1 MQGIA
6 VGELRLTGGLGIGK
20 ITKFSMREYPGE
32 HARAELVGIAETQG
46 SSTAELFGSIKNC
59 SVELYAEGEER
70 AIYSGIVQ
78 RAQSQEENGYRQLRL
93 ELGSGSLLMDM
104 EKEKRTFQDISMTY
118 GQVITRIASESGMM
132 AVYPRLLDE
141 TAIGFPVIQYRE
153 TDWEFI
159 RRLASRFGMAVYPE
173 TTLGGG
179 KLTVDLPQ
187 TGNAGELSCLGYT
200 ARIDR
205 KFYQAGGE
213 QEGRSREQYRTYE
226 VRSMELHRVG
236 DAVTWDGKHLFVC
249 ARKAELRDGMLEFVY
264 ILSGREWTWQKR
276 LGNPKISGMSLLGTV
291 EGCSGETVRLLLD
304 IDRGRPAQLSYP
316 WTWVPATGN
325 LMYLMPQVGTR
336 VSLYFKGEEETDAI
350 AVNCIRSGNGCAQAD
365 YRDKSLTTEHGMQ
378 LRLNQGNMGI
388 VSLKEKLLLDD
399 MEGIRIA
406 GSGSLHILAAGE
418 VKIAASEV
426 RVAGTGGVILYEGT
440 AEADREGNIVVAP
453 QGKIE
458 LSAEDGERAIHNRG
472 KEVTYYLAWEHEDLS
487 HPSNRYRDAPQQ
499 KDYDWMKLGT
509 HVAAGLMVAGG
520 IAALAAGGVLL
531 LGAAAA
537 TAAKIGMTVFLA
549 GSLYVGEQALSDITS
564 GRVSDLDRYT
574 RKAVAGSVVGFLTGA
589 SGLLM
594 TGASL
599 GGVLA
604 LGFGEGFVG
613 SIVTQKLLNEDGE
626 IDWGVAIA
634 EAGFSAVTAGFAW
647 KEGRSVRG
655 GGGEAAGIVDN
666 PKEVNI
672 HGKINSEIDE
682 VDLINKIIYEDKS
695 AAGLYMDNPDFPQ
708 TEAQWAYKQIYKKGS
723 NRINALQQSDFTLSG
738 AGSLPDVK
746 ELKGIKDY
754 VFRMDADTPGLRAAV
769 QKELDN
775 LKATFPDY
783 NFSAVYGGKK

>member
-1 MQGIA
+1 
-6 VGELRLTGGLGIGK
+6 
-20 ITKFSMREYPGE
+20 
-32 HARAELVGIAETQG
+32 
-46 SSTAELFGSIKNC
+46 
-59 SVELYAEGEER
+59 
-70 AIYSGIVQ
+70 
-78 RAQSQEENGYRQLRL
+78 
-93 ELGSGSLLMDM
+93 
-104 EKEKRTFQDISMTY
+104 
-118 GQVITRIASESGMM
+118 
-132 AVYPRLLDE
+132 
-141 TAIGFPVIQYRE
+141 
-153 TDWEFI
+153 
-159 RRLASRFGMAVYPE
+159 MAVYPE

-213 QEGRSREQYRTYE
+213 QEGRSREQYQTYE
-226 VRSMELHRVG
+226 VRSMELRRVG

-350 AVNCIRSGNGCAQAD
+350 AVNCIRSGSGCAEAD

-378 LRLNQGNMGI
+378 LRLNQEDMGV

-426 RVAGTGGVILYEGT
+426 RVAGTGGVLLYEGT
-440 AEADREGNIVVAP
+440 AEADQEGNIVVAP

-509 HVAAGLMVAGG
+509 HVAAGLMIAGG

-531 LGAAAA
+531 LGGAAA
-537 TAAKIGMTVFLA
+537 TAIKIGMTVFLA
-549 GSLYVGEQALSDITS
+549 GSLYVGEQALADIRS
-564 GRVSDLDRYT
+564 GRVSDLDQYT
-574 RKAVAGSVVGFLTGA
+574 RKAVVGSVVGFLTGA

-594 TGASL
+594 AEASL
-599 GGVLA
+599 LGVLA
-604 LGFGEGFVG
+604 LGFGEGLVG

-655 GGGEAAGIVDN
+655 VGGG
-666 PKEVNI
+666 
-672 HGKINSEIDE
+672 
-682 VDLINKIIYEDKS
+682 
-695 AAGLYMDNPDFPQ
+695 
-708 TEAQWAYKQIYKKGS
+708 
-723 NRINALQQSDFTLSG
+723 SG
-738 AGSLPDVK
+738 AGNNTTNINPKDIRFSQSSVNGSEEIIESMKKNGWKGDPIDVVQMPDAVYTTIDNTRVVSAREAGINVQANVHGYNDPLPTEYIERFTTK
-746 ELKGIKDY
+746 KGIPTTWGEAVELRVGKQKASFRNGNPY
-754 VFRMDADTPGLRAAV
+754 GVFNMEYI
-769 QKELDN
+769 K
-775 LKATFPDY
+775 
-783 NFSAVYGGKK
+783 

>member
-1 MQGIA
+1 
-6 VGELRLTGGLGIGK
+6 
-20 ITKFSMREYPGE
+20 
-32 HARAELVGIAETQG
+32 
-46 SSTAELFGSIKNC
+46 
-59 SVELYAEGEER
+59 
-70 AIYSGIVQ
+70 
-78 RAQSQEENGYRQLRL
+78 
-93 ELGSGSLLMDM
+93 
-104 EKEKRTFQDISMTY
+104 
-118 GQVITRIASESGMM
+118 
-132 AVYPRLLDE
+132 
-141 TAIGFPVIQYRE
+141 
-153 TDWEFI
+153 
-159 RRLASRFGMAVYPE
+159 MAVYPE

-213 QEGRSREQYRTYE
+213 QEGRSREQYQTYE
-226 VRSMELHRVG
+226 VRSMELRRVG
-236 DAVTWDGKHLFVC
+236 DAVPWDGKHLFVC
-249 ARKAELRDGMLEFVY
+249 AREAELKGGMLEFVY
-264 ILSGREWTWQKR
+264 TLSGREWTWQKR

-291 EGCSGETVRLLLD
+291 EGCSGETVRLLD

-350 AVNCIRSGNGCAQAD
+350 AVNCIRSGNGCAEAD

-378 LRLNQGNMGI
+378 LRLNQGDMGV

-418 VKIAASEV
+418 VKIAGREV
-426 RVAGTGGVILYEGT
+426 RVAGTGGVLLYEGT

-458 LSAEDGERAIHNRG
+458 LSAGDGERAIHNRG

-531 LGAAAA
+531 LGGAAA
-537 TAAKIGMTVFLA
+537 TAAKMAMTVFLA
-549 GSLYVGEQALSDITS
+549 GSLYVGEQALSDIRS
-564 GRVSDLDRYT
+564 GRVSDLDQYT

-599 GGVLA
+599 GRVLA
-604 LGFGEGFVG
+604 LGFGEGLVG

-634 EAGFSAVTAGFAW
+634 EAGFSAVTAGLAW
-647 KEGRSVRG
+647 KERRSVKG
-655 GGGEAAGIVDN
+655 GGGGSETGQSL
-666 PKEVNI
+666 KEMYPHWYDANGKYNGGRTKDALDALAFDP
-672 HGKINSEIDE
+672 HKGKITSGSIGERDVILALEEQGYLEHAIRDTWGKGDFYDDIMLKSYDIKSFESFPLDHFGNPITSVNGGAFDVNKAMKNIMKEFDKNG
-682 VDLINKIIYEDKS
+682 VDFVIIN
-695 AAGLYMDNPDFPQ
+695 
-708 TEAQWAYKQIYKKGS
+708 TKKW
-723 NRINALQQSDFTLSG
+723 IQF
-738 AGSLPDVK
+738 
-746 ELKGIKDY
+746 I
-754 VFRMDADTPGLRAAV
+754 
-769 QKELDN
+769 
-775 LKATFPDY
+775 
-783 NFSAVYGGKK
+783 

>member
-1 MQGIA
+1 
-6 VGELRLTGGLGIGK
+6 
-20 ITKFSMREYPGE
+20 
-32 HARAELVGIAETQG
+32 
-46 SSTAELFGSIKNC
+46 
-59 SVELYAEGEER
+59 
-70 AIYSGIVQ
+70 
-78 RAQSQEENGYRQLRL
+78 
-93 ELGSGSLLMDM
+93 
-104 EKEKRTFQDISMTY
+104 
-118 GQVITRIASESGMM
+118 
-132 AVYPRLLDE
+132 
-141 TAIGFPVIQYRE
+141 
-153 TDWEFI
+153 
-159 RRLASRFGMAVYPE
+159 MAVYPE

-205 KFYQAGGE
+205 
-213 QEGRSREQYRTYE
+213 
-226 VRSMELHRVG
+226 
-236 DAVTWDGKHLFVC
+236 
-249 ARKAELRDGMLEFVY
+249 
-264 ILSGREWTWQKR
+264 I
-276 LGNPKISGMSLLGTV
+276 
-291 EGCSGETVRLLLD
+291 
-304 IDRGRPAQLSYP
+304 
-316 WTWVPATGN
+316 
-325 LMYLMPQVGTR
+325 
-336 VSLYFKGEEETDAI
+336 KGEEETDAI

-378 LRLNQGNMGI
+378 LRLKQGDMGI

-509 HVAAGLMVAGG
+509 HVAAGLMIAGG

-537 TAAKIGMTVFLA
+537 TAIKIGMTVFLA
-549 GSLYVGEQALSDITS
+549 GSLYVGEQALSDIRS
-564 GRVSDLDRYT
+564 GRVSDLDQYT

-594 TGASL
+594 AEASL
-599 GGVLA
+599 WGVLA
-604 LGFGEGFVG
+604 LGFGEGLVG

-655 GGGEAAGIVDN
+655 VGSEALEGGTAHKIPDIVNFNSTQLGKKWGKHKADYLHMKSYMDYQNYANDVFSKPNQVIYDAVNNEYLYIKGADLLRVGEDGEFISLYPGAQSGRVKSAIENGGIVW
-666 PKEVNI
+666 P
-672 HGKINSEIDE
+672 
-682 VDLINKIIYEDKS
+682 
-695 AAGLYMDNPDFPQ
+695 
-708 TEAQWAYKQIYKKGS
+708 
-723 NRINALQQSDFTLSG
+723 
-738 AGSLPDVK
+738 
-746 ELKGIKDY
+746 
-754 VFRMDADTPGLRAAV
+754 
-769 QKELDN
+769 
-775 LKATFPDY
+775 
-783 NFSAVYGGKK
+783 

>member
-1 MQGIA
+1 
-6 VGELRLTGGLGIGK
+6 
-20 ITKFSMREYPGE
+20 MR
-32 HARAELVGIAETQG
+32 R
-46 SSTAELFGSIKNC
+46 
-59 SVELYAEGEER
+59 R
-70 AIYSGIVQ
+70 SGF
-78 RAQSQEENGYRQLRL
+78 QL
-93 ELGSGSLLMDM
+93 
-104 EKEKRTFQDISMTY
+104 
-118 GQVITRIASESGMM
+118 
-132 AVYPRLLDE
+132 
-141 TAIGFPVIQYRE
+141 IQYRE
-153 TDWEFI
+153 TDWAFI

-213 QEGRSREQYRTYE
+213 QEGRSREQYQTYE
-226 VRSMELHRVG
+226 VRSMELRRVG

-350 AVNCIRSGNGCAQAD
+350 AVNCIRSGDGCAQAD

-378 LRLNQGNMGI
+378 LRLNQGDMGI

-426 RVAGTGGVILYEGT
+426 RVAGTGGVLLYEGT

-509 HVAAGLMVAGG
+509 HVAAGLMIAGG

-537 TAAKIGMTVFLA
+537 TAIKIGMTVFLA
-549 GSLYVGEQALSDITS
+549 GSLYVGEQALSDIRS
-564 GRVSDLDRYT
+564 GRVSDLDQYT

-594 TGASL
+594 AEASL
-599 GGVLA
+599 WGVLA
-604 LGFGEGFVG
+604 LGFGEGLVG

-655 GGGEAAGIVDN
+655 VGGGSEADARGLMYD
-666 PKEVNI
+666 VNGNYTGGRTKAELDALADDPAHMGSRRQI
-672 HGKINSEIDE
+672 DIDKGVHEQKVGLGVEESGKIKGPIIRDPSGKAEFFDADGQAWDVKSFNSKYKPRQGGFT
-682 VDLINKIIYEDKS
+682 LQGAMRSINKSLSEGEYVIIDTTNLNAEHLSELLAELERQNLTDKII
-695 AAGLYMDNPDFPQ
+695 LWP
-708 TEAQWAYKQIYKKGS
+708 
-723 NRINALQQSDFTLSG
+723 
-738 AGSLPDVK
+738 
-746 ELKGIKDY
+746 
-754 VFRMDADTPGLRAAV
+754 
-769 QKELDN
+769 
-775 LKATFPDY
+775 
-783 NFSAVYGGKK
+783 

>member
-1 MQGIA
+1 
-6 VGELRLTGGLGIGK
+6 
-20 ITKFSMREYPGE
+20 MREYPGE
-32 HARAELVGIAETQG
+32 HAGAELVGIVQTQG
-46 SSTAELFGSIKNC
+46 SGAAELSGLIKNC

-78 RAQSQEENGYRQLRL
+78 RAQSQEENGYRLLRL

-118 GQVITRIASESGMM
+118 GQVITRIASEAGMM

-187 TGNAGELSCLGYT
+187 TGNVGELSCLGYT

-213 QEGRSREQYRTYE
+213 QEGRSREQYQTYE
-226 VRSMELHRVG
+226 VRSMELRRVG

-291 EGCSGETVRLLLD
+291 EGCAGETVRLLLD

-350 AVNCIRSGNGCAQAD
+350 AVNCIRSGDSCTEAD

-378 LRLNQGNMGI
+378 LRLNQGDMGV
-388 VSLKEKLLLDD
+388 VSLKEKILLDD

-418 VKIAASEV
+418 VKIAGSEV
-426 RVAGTGGVILYEGT
+426 RVAGTGGVLLYEGT
-440 AEADREGNIVVAP
+440 AEADQEGNIVVAP

-499 KDYDWMKLGT
+499 KNYDWMKLGT

-531 LGAAAA
+531 LGGAAA
-537 TAAKIGMTVFLA
+537 TAAKMAMTVFLA
-549 GSLYVGEQALSDITS
+549 GSLYVGEQALSDIRS
-564 GRVSDLDRYT
+564 GRVSDLDQYT

-599 GGVLA
+599 GRVLA
-604 LGFGEGFVG
+604 LGFGEGLVG

-634 EAGFSAVTAGFAW
+634 EAGFSAVTAGFTW
-647 KEGRSVRG
+647 KERRGVRGVG
-655 GGGEAAGIVDN
+655 GGGSEGVYGYLDEQLGSLKNKVDIKQYHSAESVNEWWSKQGYDN
-666 PKEVNI
+666 PPYTEKTVVQEITLKEDITFVRVYD
-672 HGKINSEIDE
+672 GENSGMYGGWVMNANDIRGLTPIQIQDKFALPTTPKYVAE
-682 VDLINKIIYEDKS
+682 VKLN
-695 AAGLYMDNPDFPQ
+695 
-708 TEAQWAYKQIYKKGS
+708 
-723 NRINALQQSDFTLSG
+723 
-738 AGSLPDVK
+738 AGST
-746 ELKGIKDY
+746 I
-754 VFRMDADTPGLRAAV
+754 RMGEANPIFGAEGGGTQFDLMG
-769 QKELDN
+769 QYIGEFNEIGN
-775 LKATFPDY
+775 LVDW
-783 NFSAVYGGKK
+783 SLGQ

>member
-1 MQGIA
+1 
-6 VGELRLTGGLGIGK
+6 
-20 ITKFSMREYPGE
+20 
-32 HARAELVGIAETQG
+32 
-46 SSTAELFGSIKNC
+46 
-59 SVELYAEGEER
+59 
-70 AIYSGIVQ
+70 
-78 RAQSQEENGYRQLRL
+78 
-93 ELGSGSLLMDM
+93 
-104 EKEKRTFQDISMTY
+104 MTY

-159 RRLASRFGMAVYPE
+159 GRLASRFGMAVYPE

-213 QEGRSREQYRTYE
+213 QEGRSREQYQTYE
-226 VRSMELHRVG
+226 VRSMELRRVG
-236 DAVTWDGKHLFVC
+236 DVVPWDGKHLFVC

-350 AVNCIRSGNGCAQAD
+350 AVNCIRSGNGCAEAD

-378 LRLNQGNMGI
+378 LRLNQGDMGV

-418 VKIAASEV
+418 VKIAGSEIH
-426 RVAGTGGVILYEGT
+426 VAGTGGVLLYEGT
-440 AEADREGNIVVAP
+440 AEADQEGNIVVAP

-472 KEVTYYLAWEHEDLS
+472 KEVTYYLAWEHEDFS

-499 KDYDWMKLGT
+499 KNYDWMKLGT

-531 LGAAAA
+531 LGGAAA
-537 TAAKIGMTVFLA
+537 TAAKMAMTVFLA
-549 GSLYVGEQALSDITS
+549 GSLYVGEQALSDIRS
-564 GRVSDLDRYT
+564 GRVSDLDQYT

-594 TGASL
+594 AEASL
-599 GGVLA
+599 WGVLA
-604 LGFGEGFVG
+604 LGFGEGLVG

-647 KEGRSVRG
+647 KERRGVRG
-655 GGGEAAGIVDN
+655 VGGGRLPDTVTIRNIKRTIADNGISEKEFLALMRKSSVELKPYEATILENIRKNVPIPGEETLLQKVINPSYIDGYLDGSFMNFNDGKIGGCITTVHDVSELRN
-666 PKEVNI
+666 PK
-672 HGKINSEIDE
+672 
-682 VDLINKIIYEDKS
+682 
-695 AAGLYMDNPDFPQ
+695 GLF
-708 TEAQWAYKQIYKKGS
+708 E
-723 NRINALQQSDFTLSG
+723 
-738 AGSLPDVK
+738 
-746 ELKGIKDY
+746 
-754 VFRMDADTPGLRAAV
+754 GLRLDYEGTPFSPADGSVTVIRFTSSEVSDIKIPFGEGMPNPTGGKVSLMTPPFTGNGFTSATNG
-769 QKELDN
+769 QIIPEFYSDGLSINNGAQMIEITSEGKEI
-775 LKATFPDY
+775 LKAVFDEDL
-783 NFSAVYGGKK
+783 KKFVPVITNQ

>member
-1 MQGIA
+1 M
-6 VGELRLTGGLGIGK
+6 
-20 ITKFSMREYPGE
+20 
-32 HARAELVGIAETQG
+32 
-46 SSTAELFGSIKNC
+46 
-59 SVELYAEGEER
+59 
-70 AIYSGIVQ
+70 
-78 RAQSQEENGYRQLRL
+78 
-93 ELGSGSLLMDM
+93 
-104 EKEKRTFQDISMTY
+104 
-118 GQVITRIASESGMM
+118 
-132 AVYPRLLDE
+132 
-141 TAIGFPVIQYRE
+141 
-153 TDWEFI
+153 
-159 RRLASRFGMAVYPE
+159 
-173 TTLGGG
+173 
-179 KLTVDLPQ
+179 
-187 TGNAGELSCLGYT
+187 
-200 ARIDR
+200 
-205 KFYQAGGE
+205 
-213 QEGRSREQYRTYE
+213 
-226 VRSMELHRVG
+226 
-236 DAVTWDGKHLFVC
+236 
-249 ARKAELRDGMLEFVY
+249 
-264 ILSGREWTWQKR
+264 
-276 LGNPKISGMSLLGTV
+276 LGTV
-291 EGCSGETVRLLLD
+291 EGCSDETVRLLLD

-350 AVNCIRSGNGCAQAD
+350 AVNCIRSGDGCAEAD

-378 LRLNQGNMGI
+378 LRLNQGDMGI

-426 RVAGTGGVILYEGT
+426 RVAGTGGVLLYEGT

-509 HVAAGLMVAGG
+509 HVAAGLMIAGG

-537 TAAKIGMTVFLA
+537 TAIKIGMTVFLA
-549 GSLYVGEQALSDITS
+549 GSLYVGEQALSDIRS
-564 GRVSDLDRYT
+564 GRVSDLDQYT

-594 TGASL
+594 AEASL
-599 GGVLA
+599 LGVLA
-604 LGFGEGFVG
+604 LGFGEGLVG

-634 EAGFSAVTAGFAW
+634 EAGFSAVTAGFVW

-655 GGGEAAGIVDN
+655 GSEA
-666 PKEVNI
+666 
-672 HGKINSEIDE
+672 
-682 VDLINKIIYEDKS
+682 
-695 AAGLYMDNPDFPQ
+695 
-708 TEAQWAYKQIYKKGS
+708 
-723 NRINALQQSDFTLSG
+723 FTLSEIQ
-738 AGSLPDVK
+738 GSGKVGNFFNVQGQSIEDIISRIPKDANMRI
-746 ELKGIKDY
+746 LKPVSGKVQRGVEFSWKVDGKTMRVRIHDI
-754 VFRMDADTPGLRAAV
+754 DLSAPPHSNAANGWIVRV
-769 QKELDN
+769 QE
-775 LKATFPDY
+775 
-783 NFSAVYGGKK
+783 GKKYLDPNTGIFQPPGISNPDSLFYDPKLINNTHIPIKTPTEEVINELIGTD

>member
-1 MQGIA
+1 
-6 VGELRLTGGLGIGK
+6 
-20 ITKFSMREYPGE
+20 
-32 HARAELVGIAETQG
+32 
-46 SSTAELFGSIKNC
+46 
-59 SVELYAEGEER
+59 
-70 AIYSGIVQ
+70 
-78 RAQSQEENGYRQLRL
+78 
-93 ELGSGSLLMDM
+93 
-104 EKEKRTFQDISMTY
+104 
-118 GQVITRIASESGMM
+118 MM

-187 TGNAGELSCLGYT
+187 TGNVGELSCLGYT

-213 QEGRSREQYRTYE
+213 QEGRSREQYQTYE
-226 VRSMELHRVG
+226 VRSMELRRVG

-291 EGCSGETVRLLLD
+291 EGCSDETVRLLLD

-350 AVNCIRSGNGCAQAD
+350 AVNCIRSGNGCAEAD

-378 LRLNQGNMGI
+378 LRLNQEDMGV

-418 VKIAASEV
+418 VKIAGSEV

-509 HVAAGLMVAGG
+509 HVAAGLMIAGG

-537 TAAKIGMTVFLA
+537 TAVKIGMTVFLA
-549 GSLYVGEQALSDITS
+549 GSLYVGEQALSDIRS
-564 GRVSDLDRYT
+564 GRVSDLDQYT
-574 RKAVAGSVVGFLTGA
+574 RKAVAGSVVQFLTGA

-594 TGASL
+594 AEASL
-599 GGVLA
+599 CGVLA
-604 LGFGEGFVG
+604 LGFGEGLVG

-634 EAGFSAVTAGFAW
+634 EAGFSAVTAGVAW

-655 GGGEAAGIVDN
+655 VGGGSEALEEVNKVINPEAHNVVNYAKLKEQYRVSERANDIVDN
-666 PKEVNI
+666 LTTTGQLPSNYITKSQAKALGWSEGKALNNYAPGKALGGDIFDNTTGVLPSSTGRVWYEADVGINYTMSRANPKNPAYRVLYSND
-672 HGKINSEIDE
+672 G
-682 VDLINKIIYEDKS
+682 LIYGTYDHYET
-695 AAGLYMDNPDFPQ
+695 AF
-708 TEAQWAYKQIYKKGS
+708 QIY
-723 NRINALQQSDFTLSG
+723 
-738 AGSLPDVK
+738 P
-746 ELKGIKDY
+746 
-754 VFRMDADTPGLRAAV
+754 
-769 QKELDN
+769 
-775 LKATFPDY
+775 
-783 NFSAVYGGKK
+783 

>member
-1 MQGIA
+1 MY
-6 VGELRLTGGLGIGK
+6 LK
-20 ITKFSMREYPGE
+20 P
-32 HARAELVGIAETQG
+32 
-46 SSTAELFGSIKNC
+46 
-59 SVELYAEGEER
+59 
-70 AIYSGIVQ
+70 
-78 RAQSQEENGYRQLRL
+78 
-93 ELGSGSLLMDM
+93 
-104 EKEKRTFQDISMTY
+104 
-118 GQVITRIASESGMM
+118 
-132 AVYPRLLDE
+132 
-141 TAIGFPVIQYRE
+141 
-153 TDWEFI
+153 
-159 RRLASRFGMAVYPE
+159 
-173 TTLGGG
+173 
-179 KLTVDLPQ
+179 KL
-187 TGNAGELSCLGYT
+187 
-200 ARIDR
+200 
-205 KFYQAGGE
+205 
-213 QEGRSREQYRTYE
+213 
-226 VRSMELHRVG
+226 
-236 DAVTWDGKHLFVC
+236 KHLFVC

-291 EGCSGETVRLLLD
+291 EGCSGETVRLLD

-336 VSLYFKGEEETDAI
+336 VSVYFKGEEETDAI
-350 AVNCIRSGNGCAQAD
+350 AVNCIRSGDGCAEAD

-378 LRLNQGNMGI
+378 LRLNQADMGV

-418 VKIAASEV
+418 VKITASEV

-458 LSAEDGERAIHNRG
+458 LSAEDGEHAIHNRG

-531 LGAAAA
+531 FGAAAA
-537 TAAKIGMTVFLA
+537 TAVKIGMTVFLA
-549 GSLYVGEQALSDITS
+549 GSLYVGQQALSDIRS
-564 GRVSDLDRYT
+564 GRVSDLDQYT

-594 TGASL
+594 AEASL
-599 GGVLA
+599 WGVLA
-604 LGFGEGFVG
+604 LGFGEGLVG

-634 EAGFSAVTAGFAW
+634 EAGFSAVTAGVAW

-655 GGGEAAGIVDN
+655 GGGGSEALEGGLSTKSLDELANSGVKYNPDDIVAITKTTDGRLVWLENGNSSAGLEHIMQHVDQFASKGISSKEISNFIIYAIENGKVVGTQRTRTIYEVMYEGKLQRVAISIGDNGFIVGAN
-666 PKEVNI
+666 PKSI
-672 HGKINSEIDE
+672 
-682 VDLINKIIYEDKS
+682 
-695 AAGLYMDNPDFPQ
+695 P
-708 TEAQWAYKQIYKKGS
+708 
-723 NRINALQQSDFTLSG
+723 
-738 AGSLPDVK
+738 
-746 ELKGIKDY
+746 
-754 VFRMDADTPGLRAAV
+754 
-769 QKELDN
+769 
-775 LKATFPDY
+775 
-783 NFSAVYGGKK
+783 

>member
-1 MQGIA
+1 
-6 VGELRLTGGLGIGK
+6 
-20 ITKFSMREYPGE
+20 
-32 HARAELVGIAETQG
+32 
-46 SSTAELFGSIKNC
+46 
-59 SVELYAEGEER
+59 
-70 AIYSGIVQ
+70 
-78 RAQSQEENGYRQLRL
+78 
-93 ELGSGSLLMDM
+93 
-104 EKEKRTFQDISMTY
+104 
-118 GQVITRIASESGMM
+118 MM

-213 QEGRSREQYRTYE
+213 QEGRRREQYQTYE
-226 VRSMELHRVG
+226 VRSIELRRVG

-350 AVNCIRSGNGCAQAD
+350 AVNCIRSGDGCAEAD

-378 LRLNQGNMGI
+378 LRLNQGDMGI

-426 RVAGTGGVILYEGT
+426 RVAGTGGVLLYEGT

-472 KEVTYYLAWEHEDLS
+472 KEVTYYLAWAHEDLS

-509 HVAAGLMVAGG
+509 HVAAGLMIAGG

-537 TAAKIGMTVFLA
+537 TAIKIGMTVFLA
-549 GSLYVGEQALSDITS
+549 GSLYVGEQALSDIRS
-564 GRVSDLDRYT
+564 GRVSDLDQYT

-594 TGASL
+594 AEASL
-599 GGVLA
+599 LGVLA
-604 LGFGEGFVG
+604 LGFGEGLVG

-634 EAGFSAVTAGFAW
+634 EAGFSAVTAGFVW

-655 GGGEAAGIVDN
+655 GSEA
-666 PKEVNI
+666 
-672 HGKINSEIDE
+672 
-682 VDLINKIIYEDKS
+682 
-695 AAGLYMDNPDFPQ
+695 
-708 TEAQWAYKQIYKKGS
+708 
-723 NRINALQQSDFTLSG
+723 FTLSEIQ
-738 AGSLPDVK
+738 GSGKVGNFFNVQGQSIEDIISRIPKDANMRI
-746 ELKGIKDY
+746 LKPVSGKVQRGVEFSWKVDGKTMRVRIHDI
-754 VFRMDADTPGLRAAV
+754 DLSAPPHSNAANGWIVRV
-769 QKELDN
+769 QE
-775 LKATFPDY
+775 
-783 NFSAVYGGKK
+783 GKKYLDPNTGIFQPPGISNPDSLFYDPKLINNTHIPIKTPTEEVINELIGTD

>member
-1 MQGIA
+1 MPSI
-6 VGELRLTGGLGIGK
+6 VGYLIVH
-20 ITKFSMREYPGE
+20 F
-32 HARAELVGIAETQG
+32 
-46 SSTAELFGSIKNC
+46 KNC

-118 GQVITRIASESGMM
+118 GQVITRIASEAGMM

-187 TGNAGELSCLGYT
+187 TGNAGELRCLSYT

-226 VRSMELHRVG
+226 VRSRELRRVG

-350 AVNCIRSGNGCAQAD
+350 AVNCIRSGDGCAQAD

-378 LRLNQGNMGI
+378 LRLNQGDMGI

-426 RVAGTGGVILYEGT
+426 RVAGTGGVLLYEGT

-487 HPSNRYRDAPQQ
+487 HPSNRYRDALQQ

-509 HVAAGLMVAGG
+509 HVAAGLMIAGG

-537 TAAKIGMTVFLA
+537 TAIKIGMTVFLA
-549 GSLYVGEQALSDITS
+549 GSLYVGEQALSDIRS
-564 GRVSDLDRYT
+564 GRVSDLDQYT

-594 TGASL
+594 AEASL

-604 LGFGEGFVG
+604 LGFGEGLVG

-655 GGGEAAGIVDN
+655 VGGGSEAGRMPRPGDDNFIGPLTNLDDHLIRGDGIGVKKRGVLGAHNMTYFDSTLESTGFSLEDLKVGSPTPHPTIEGIYTQQYRVPAYDGQGN
-666 PKEVNI
+666 FIGFKNIPVPKTI
-672 HGKINSEIDE
+672 YDPA
-682 VDLINKIIYEDKS
+682 II
-695 AAGLYMDNPDFPQ
+695 
-708 TEAQWAYKQIYKKGS
+708 S
-723 NRINALQQSDFTLSG
+723 NRQMLDWGQEAMQNGVITGRIIEGTASNGLQFRGFIEDGVVTNFFPV
-738 AGSLPDVK
+738 LP
-746 ELKGIKDY
+746 E
-754 VFRMDADTPGLRAAV
+754 
-769 QKELDN
+769 
-775 LKATFPDY
+775 
-783 NFSAVYGGKK
+783 

>member
-1 MQGIA
+1 
-6 VGELRLTGGLGIGK
+6 
-20 ITKFSMREYPGE
+20 
-32 HARAELVGIAETQG
+32 
-46 SSTAELFGSIKNC
+46 
-59 SVELYAEGEER
+59 
-70 AIYSGIVQ
+70 
-78 RAQSQEENGYRQLRL
+78 
-93 ELGSGSLLMDM
+93 
-104 EKEKRTFQDISMTY
+104 
-118 GQVITRIASESGMM
+118 MM

-187 TGNAGELSCLGYT
+187 TGNVGELSCLGYT

-213 QEGRSREQYRTYE
+213 QEGRSREQYQTYE
-226 VRSMELHRVG
+226 VRSMELRRVG

-291 EGCSGETVRLLLD
+291 EGCSDETVRLLLD

-350 AVNCIRSGNGCAQAD
+350 AVNCIRSGNGCAEAD

-378 LRLNQGNMGI
+378 LRLNQEDMGV

-418 VKIAASEV
+418 VKIAGSEV

-509 HVAAGLMVAGG
+509 HVAAGLMIAGG

-537 TAAKIGMTVFLA
+537 TAVKIGMTVFLA
-549 GSLYVGEQALSDITS
+549 GSLYVGEQALSDIRS
-564 GRVSDLDRYT
+564 GRVSDLDQYT

-594 TGASL
+594 AEASL
-599 GGVLA
+599 CGVLA
-604 LGFGEGFVG
+604 LGFGEGLVG

-634 EAGFSAVTAGFAW
+634 EAGFSAVTAGVAW

-655 GGGEAAGIVDN
+655 VGGGSEALEEVNKVINPEAHNVVNYAKLKEQYRVSERANDIVDN
-666 PKEVNI
+666 LTTTGQLPSNYITKSQAKALGWSEGKALNNYAPGKALGGDIFDNTTGVLPSSTGRVWYEADVGINYTMSRANPKNPAYRVLYSND
-672 HGKINSEIDE
+672 G
-682 VDLINKIIYEDKS
+682 LIYGTYDHYET
-695 AAGLYMDNPDFPQ
+695 AF
-708 TEAQWAYKQIYKKGS
+708 QIY
-723 NRINALQQSDFTLSG
+723 
-738 AGSLPDVK
+738 P
-746 ELKGIKDY
+746 
-754 VFRMDADTPGLRAAV
+754 
-769 QKELDN
+769 
-775 LKATFPDY
+775 
-783 NFSAVYGGKK
+783 